1 MPRTKFLKYFSVRRR
16 LQNRV
21 LQQHKGLTLSDVTSV
36 HCAVMWLNPF
46 VRLLY
51 ETVNPPQFGD
61 DFIFVEECVR
71 FIAHRACMAALKAA
85 FQKQLH
91 CNPSFRN
98 CFYDLDMGLCY
109 SNSPNIGAIITITKL
124 SSTVSSYYSI

>member
-1 MPRTKFLKYFSVRRR
+1 MPGTKFLKYFSVRRR

-21 LQQHKGLTLSDVTSV
+21 LQQHKGLTLSDVTFV

-51 ETVNPPQFGD
+51 ETGNPPQFGD
-61 DFIFVEECVR
+61 DLSLFSSRNESDSLLTGHVWQ
-71 FIAHRACMAALKAA
+71 HLKQHSKSNCIVIQA
-85 FQKQLH
+85 FGI
-91 CNPSFRN
+91 
-98 CFYDLDMGLCY
+98 YDLDMGLCY